1 MLEAYC
7 HYKVRC
13 PDCLNMEIRMH
24 ICGQTLV
31 DAKFWLVY
39 VHKDK
44 LNTKKLEYDLQK
56 ESFQVLGILISTK
69 ISVHTHTQS
78 GHLKITL

>member
-1 MLEAYC
+1 MTMLEAYC

-39 VHKDK
+39 VPEK
-44 LNTKKLEYDLQK
+44 
-56 ESFQVLGILISTK
+56 
-69 ISVHTHTQS
+69 
-78 GHLKITL
+78 